1 MSQIALSRRQ
11 ALLAAPVLLS
21 APSIAQAQPR
31 AIKLGIIQPVT
42 GALAQDG
49 EYGRIGAELAIA
61 DINAGG
67 GIKALGGV
75 PIEMVFGDA
84 RSTPDGGVA
93 EVEKMQAEGG
103 APAGKTPVLCRIEE
117 AKFKGMVKPG
127 DTVSIEVKH
136 VETLQQ
142 FHFLT
147 GTVRRDGKAVL
158 TIRFAL
164 ALVDQPA

>member
-21 APSIAQAQPR
+21 APAIAQAQPR

-93 EVEKMQAEGG
+93 EVEKM
-103 APAGKTPVLCRIEE
+103 
-117 AKFKGMVKPG
+117 
-127 DTVSIEVKH
+127 
-136 VETLQQ
+136 
-142 FHFLT
+142 
-147 GTVRRDGKAVL
+147 
-158 TIRFAL
+158 
-164 ALVDQPA
+164 

>member
-21 APSIAQAQPR
+21 APSIAQTQPR

-67 GIKALGGV
+67 GIKALGSV
-75 PIEMVFGDA
+75 PIEMV
-84 RSTPDGGVA
+84 
-93 EVEKMQAEGG
+93 
-103 APAGKTPVLCRIEE
+103 
-117 AKFKGMVKPG
+117 
-127 DTVSIEVKH
+127 
-136 VETLQQ
+136 
-142 FHFLT
+142 
-147 GTVRRDGKAVL
+147 RRC
-158 TIRFAL
+158 AL
-164 ALVDQPA
+164 HPRWWRRRG